1 MFNFLTSKPLL
12 LALLVS
18 LSLNGLFGYLSY
30 TFYGAKVKALA
41 SLEVA
46 LDDNKSLEKSLE
58 KQEMVCKIAEDISV
72 GFQEDKTDVETKT
85 DSALDQLSAMKS
97 TSKQQFPQTKKVV
110 EEENEKTDVASLDSK
125 LPDDVSKLLQSH
137 FDSLQ
142 KTSGSNA
149 PESSGK
155 SL

>member
-1 MFNFLTSKPLL
+1 MLNFLTSKPLI

-58 KQEMVCKIAEDISV
+58 KQEMVCKIAEDVSV
-72 GFQEDKTDVETKT
+72 EFQEDKTDVEAKT
-85 DSALDQLSAMKS
+85 ESTLDQLSTMKS
-97 TSKQQFPQTKKVV
+97 TPKQQLPKQQSPQTKKVV
-110 EEENEKTDVASLDSK
+110 EEENEKTDVASLDDK
-125 LPDDVSKLLQSH
+125 LGSDVVRLLQSH

-142 KTSGSNA
+142 R
-149 PESSGK
+149 
-155 SL
+155 